1 MHINR
6 ILSGGDVAV
15 YRDLMIH
22 FDNQVA
28 KDQELPA
35 EKKQDLIREL
45 ITKVTDANG
54 AIEVG
59 NTQNGAPN
67 PRTREK
73 RDEGVCVSVGHELTG
88 IDAEATHLLI
98 QYLLADNFETTSTEY
113 ATLVKTVIQDI
124 KVGAGKA
131 AAAGRTSRVEA
142 ASRMYVLVYN
152 QNTSIV

>member
-59 NTQNGAPN
+59 NTQNGA
-67 PRTREK
+67 
-73 RDEGVCVSVGHELTG
+73 S
-88 IDAEATHLLI
+88 
-98 QYLLADNFETTSTEY
+98 
-113 ATLVKTVIQDI
+113 
-124 KVGAGKA
+124 
-131 AAAGRTSRVEA
+131 
-142 ASRMYVLVYN
+142 
-152 QNTSIV
+152 